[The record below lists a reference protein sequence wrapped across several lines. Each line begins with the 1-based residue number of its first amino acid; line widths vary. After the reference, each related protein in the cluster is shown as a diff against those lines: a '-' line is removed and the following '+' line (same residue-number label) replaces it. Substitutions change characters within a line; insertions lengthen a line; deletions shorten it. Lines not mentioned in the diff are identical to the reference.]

1 MTSHHFRI
9 FLEKFNSPLIKII
22 IPPVYLYELRISEVK
37 MINRNWQHRA
47 KQKAFFI
54 KNKSIKA

>member
-37 MINRNWQHRA
+37 MIKSKLATQSKTESFFH
-47 KQKAFFI
+47 QK
-54 KNKSIKA
+54 